1 MPKYELKVDKYF
13 YCNIYYYLNHPYGV
27 ERKVLKNLEPNILM
41 FTELFICNQIPLQHG
56 QQNFS
61 NC

>member
-1 MPKYELKVDKYF
+1 MPKYELKVDRYF

-41 FTELFICNQIPLQHG
+41 FTELFICNQIPLQHD